1 MSRGHGAGRWGRE
14 MGWGRE
20 MEVRWRVG
28 GGKTERGL
36 KGGWRTD
43 SREQGD
49 APSVGGLLGTAQ
61 PVTLRGV
68 GPICVK
74 PPARP

>member
-1 MSRGHGAGRWGRE
+1 
-14 MGWGRE
+14 MGKGDGMGERD
-20 MEVRWRVG
+20 G
-28 GGKTERGL
+28 GQVESGGWEDRAGL

-74 PPARP
+74 PPARS